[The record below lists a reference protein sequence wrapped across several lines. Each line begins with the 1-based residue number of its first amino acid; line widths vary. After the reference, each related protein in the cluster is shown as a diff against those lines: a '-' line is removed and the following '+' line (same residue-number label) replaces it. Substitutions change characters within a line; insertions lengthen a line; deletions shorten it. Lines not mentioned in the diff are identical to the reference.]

1 MLFRRAVCVSIDGVT
16 IMINVN
22 RKKQTPT
29 IKQAQ
34 MCTGTKQPRCCLAV
48 AATAGSLPGAAPS
61 APRGGMG
68 QDHRPVSSLARP
80 FLTLWNELLRCRIC
94 SLPNHAACAPQQ
106 RLGRLKGGE
115 HRAPARPT
123 AVPEQA
129 VQNRVKATVTS
140 PKKLSCDLLCLF
152 YT

>member
-48 AATAGSLPGAAPS
+48 AATVGSLPGAAPS

-80 FLTLWNELLRCRIC
+80 FLTLWNELLRCRIW

-106 RLGRLKGGE
+106 RLGRLKGWGASGTSSSRGST
-115 HRAPARPT
+115 RAGG
-123 AVPEQA
+123 
-129 VQNRVKATVTS
+129 
-140 PKKLSCDLLCLF
+140 PKPCQSHCDFAKETEL
-152 YT
+152 